1 MEVFYFNSSHY
12 SDPINTIS
20 LSVFL
25 SFLARTNPFLG
36 WHLTF
41 IWNKGGHNMVEHD
54 YLMEINKAHVCP
66 ILTQFVQL

>member
-1 MEVFYFNSSHY
+1 MFHQQEQMLLLMEVFYFNSNHY

-36 WHLTF
+36 
-41 IWNKGGHNMVEHD
+41 
-54 YLMEINKAHVCP
+54 
-66 ILTQFVQL
+66 